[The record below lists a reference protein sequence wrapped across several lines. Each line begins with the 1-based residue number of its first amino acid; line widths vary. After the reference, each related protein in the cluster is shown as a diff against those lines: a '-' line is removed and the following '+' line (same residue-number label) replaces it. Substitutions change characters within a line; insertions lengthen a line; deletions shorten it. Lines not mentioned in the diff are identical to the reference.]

1 MIDRNKQRESK
12 RSDLVGLIIKY
23 DSSKDS
29 YVLNGNIKNEYR
41 GKFINNFLE
50 TQQREHEDARNYCA
64 GAIYKI
70 HLMYS
75 VSSDEFRITDNI
87 HQKDLRDDIL
97 FKVKEDLWDVNHN
110 IMLKLY
116 KGEE

>member
-1 MIDRNKQRESK
+1 MIDN
-12 RSDLVGLIIKY
+12 LVGLIIKY

-29 YVLNGNIKNEYR
+29 YEIDGNVNKDYQ

-50 TQQREHEDARNYCA
+50 TQQREHEDVRNYCA
-64 GAIYKI
+64 GAEYKI

-75 VSSDEFRITDNI
+75 IAVDEFRITDNI
-87 HQKDLRDDIL
+87 HQDDLRDDIL
-97 FKVKEDLWDVNHN
+97 FKVKEDLKDVNKG

-116 KGEE
+116 RGEE